1 MGLGLRHAQEG
12 CSSLCACL
20 LVRGS
25 SDLAVAA
32 FPLSPVWL
40 QRERTLLELAGYL
53 LCSRRQPA
61 QNWWL
66 SHHE

>member
-20 LVRGS
+20 LVCGS

-32 FPLSPVWL
+32 FPLSPVRL
-40 QRERTLLELAGYL
+40 QRERTFLELADYPH
-53 LCSRRQPA
+53 CSRRRALWPVKRKRF
-61 QNWWL
+61 
-66 SHHE
+66 

>member
-1 MGLGLRHAQEG
+1 MGLELRHAQEG

-40 QRERTLLELAGYL
+40 QRERTLLELAGCL
-53 LCSRRQPA
+53 LYSRRRA
-61 QNWWL
+61 VWL
-66 SHHE
+66 VALR